1 MNQGL
6 QARHGST
13 CRRSRRADGWDNAPR
28 ESLFASLQ
36 KELVH
41 GADLAT
47 RAEARAAL
55 VEYLEVFSNTR
66 RRHAALGYVSPAEY
80 EQTE

>member
-1 MNQGL
+1 
-6 QARHGST
+6 
-13 CRRSRRADGWDNAPR
+13 
-28 ESLFASLQ
+28 LFASLQ